1 VDLSCQILQ
10 VSRSGYYDWAERQ
23 ASGPDL
29 RELRR
34 LRLVEQ
40 IRSICVRSRGVYG
53 SPRVYHAL
61 RQEGINC
68 SENQVARLMRQ
79 EGLRSTRTRRFRV
92 HTTDSDHP
100 HPIAPNTLDRN
111 FAPGPINERWVA
123 DITYVAT
130 DQGWLYVAA
139 VPELKASR
147 RILGWST
154 ADHLRAELPLEA
166 LGQALAFRNLDAG
179 GAGAESRDLLH
190 HSDRGGQYAGEDY
203 RALLERHGI
212 TCSMSRGGNCYDNA
226 AMESFFKSLKVECV
240 YQDHYLTR
248 EEAREAIYPY
258 IELFYNRQRLH
269 SSLGYKSPSEYEATL
284 A

>member
-1 VDLSCQILQ
+1 
-10 VSRSGYYDWAERQ
+10 
-23 ASGPDL
+23 
-29 RELRR
+29 
-34 LRLVEQ
+34 LVEQ
-40 IRSICVRSRGVYG
+40 IRSIYSRSRGVYG

-61 RQEGINC
+61 RKEGVNC

-79 EGLRSTRTRRFRV
+79 AGLRSTRTRRFRV

-100 HPIAPNTLDRN
+100 YPIAPNMLDRD
-111 FAPGPINERWVA
+111 FAPGPLNERWVA

-130 DQGWLYVAA
+130 EEGWLYVATIMD
-139 VPELKASR
+139 LGSR

-166 LGQALAFRNLDAG
+166 LGKALAFRNLDAG
-179 GAGAESRDLLH
+179 GVGADLRDLLH
-190 HSDRGGQYAGEDY
+190 HSDRGGQYAGADY

-212 TCSMSRGGNCYDNA
+212 ACSMSRGGNCYDNA
-226 AMESFFKSLKVECV
+226 AMESFFKSFKVECV
-240 YQDHYLTR
+240 YQDHYQTR
-248 EEAREAIYPY
+248 EEAREAIYQY

-269 SSLGYKSPSEYEATL
+269 SSLGYKSPAEYEAAL